1 MIIKDQIIYA
11 MGENKETAVRVPQ
24 NEPVTFH
31 TRDCFNN
38 QIDGEEYVMDGL
50 DWDHI
55 NPATRFWTLSWRMR
69 EPCAAFRET
78 ACWAEIFCAAA

>member
-31 TRDCFNN
+31 TR
-38 QIDGEEYVMDGL
+38 
-50 DWDHI
+50 
-55 NPATRFWTLSWRMR
+55 
-69 EPCAAFRET
+69 
-78 ACWAEIFCAAA
+78 EIGRAHV

>member
-55 NPATRFWTLSWRMR
+55 NPATGPVLSL
-69 EPCAAFRET
+69 
-78 ACWAEIFCAAA
+78 IHI